1 MLRKDCLSGSI
12 NKNELMKIKCA
23 QLLLLLFLLAS
34 CEWIEQRSST
44 NTDETAVDTL
54 AIEQAEEP
62 TLVEEKMPEV
72 TPLEQLA
79 DTSFVRLADY
89 SDQFA
94 FDMRYATD
102 NNFLKEQVYD
112 CPECYTRTKT
122 AKALIAQAKA
132 AAPPADSETT
142 ESVADATVAD
152 SFVFDTPPIPQ
163 LPKIMPEA
171 LRPIDK
177 ALFQQ
182 ILAETR
188 RQHNT
193 ALPQQRKAAG

>member
-1 MLRKDCLSGSI
+1 MVNILGEGKQMDVIQIARERRAALLREAEIL
-12 NKNELMKIKCA
+12 ER
-23 QLLLLLFLLAS
+23 F
-34 CEWIEQRSST
+34 IE
-44 NTDETAVDTL
+44 
-54 AIEQAEEP
+54 
-62 TLVEEKMPEV
+62 
-72 TPLEQLA
+72 
-79 DTSFVRLADY
+79 
-89 SDQFA
+89 
-94 FDMRYATD
+94 
-102 NNFLKEQVYD
+102 
-112 CPECYTRTKT
+112 T